1 LEEDL
6 MKRIAIVIGLGVM
19 AALLHGNPAG
29 AQDKNGQAAR
39 AASLAKDVLPI
50 LKASCG
56 KCHSGGGSKGGIDL
70 SSYAT
75 MKKGGKGG
83 PVFVEGDPDKSPL
96 VTSISGDKPDMPK
109 KATPLTKAQ
118 VAAISAWVKEGAKN
132 N

>member
-1 LEEDL
+1 MGS
-6 MKRIAIVIGLGVM
+6 MKTMILAGL
-19 AALLHGNPAG
+19 ALATAFSGDPP
-29 AQDKNGQAAR
+29 AR
-39 AASLAKDVLPI
+39 AASFAKDVAPI
-50 LKASCG
+50 LKASCS
-56 KCHSGGGSKGGIDL
+56 KCHSGKESKGGVDL
-70 SSYAT
+70 SSYAA

-109 KATPLTKAQ
+109 KAAPLTKQQ

>member
-1 LEEDL
+1 
-6 MKRIAIVIGLGVM
+6 MIGSRTTRRAVALGVA
-19 AALLHGNPAG
+19 AALLPIAVSLPGTAHAAG
-29 AQDKNGQAAR
+29 P
-39 AASLAKDVLPI
+39 L
-50 LKASCG
+50 
-56 KCHSGGGSKGGIDL
+56 SGVDL
-70 SSYAT
+70 STYAA

-118 VAAISAWVKEGAKN
+118 VALISAWVKEGAKN

>member
-1 LEEDL
+1 
-6 MKRIAIVIGLGVM
+6 MKRMAVAAGLGLV
-19 AALLHGNPAG
+19 AALLHGSSAG
-29 AQDKNGQAAR
+29 AQEKAR
-39 AASLAKDVLPI
+39 AASFSKEVLPI

-56 KCHSGGGSKGGIDL
+56 KCHSGGGAKGGIDL

-109 KATPLTKAQ
+109 KAAPLAKAQ
-118 VAAISAWVKEGAKN
+118 VAIISAWVKEGAKN

>member
-1 LEEDL
+1 
-6 MKRIAIVIGLGVM
+6 MRAILVVGIV
-19 AALLHGNPAG
+19 ALLFGASAG
-29 AQDKNGQAAR
+29 AQERVPQAAR

-50 LKASCG
+50 LKASCA
-56 KCHSGGGSKGGIDL
+56 KCHTGKDAKGGVDL
-70 SSYAT
+70 STYAA

-109 KATPLTKAQ
+109 KAAPLTKAQ
-118 VAAISAWVKEGAKN
+118 VMLISAWVKEGAKN